1 MRRNNH
7 LCRIVIFASLREAGA
22 SYKGKGKMF
31 NSKTASESSKSN
43 SGSGMP
49 NHINSDTVIEGT
61 IKARGNLRIDG
72 KLIGSLECQ
81 GRVVVGASGSIE
93 GEIRCENAEIEGSI
107 KANISVSDL
116 LSLKSTAKVQGD
128 IVTKKLAIEPGATFT
143 GSCSMGGVIKD
154 LKSNS
159 QREEKQPEREVAHG

>member
-1 MRRNNH
+1 
-7 LCRIVIFASLREAGA
+7 
-22 SYKGKGKMF
+22 MF
-31 NSKTASESSKSN
+31 NSKTGSESSKST

-49 NHINSDTVIEGT
+49 NHINSDTVIEGS

-72 KLIGSLECQ
+72 KLTGSMECQ
-81 GRVVVGASGSIE
+81 GRVVIGASGLVE

-107 KANISVSDL
+107 KANIVVSDL

-143 GSCSMGGVIKD
+143 GSCSMGGVVKD
-154 LKSNS
+154 ITSNAGQARPEE
-159 QREEKQPEREVAHG
+159 QRQEKTA